1 MTLEELK
8 NQMVEIPK
16 SHAKFKLKYTM
27 FNMLLEEPEDKS
39 EYPSETLRLH
49 TNFGNLLE
57 NIPEQK
63 YEAIVDKL
71 NDPEL
76 YNHNGSFRFLP
87 FITFLFSL
95 STMPPENQD
104 AFSNENIVVGMK
116 AYRHFRE
123 SLEKGADSKTPK
135 TPEDELEI
143 NKELSPQE
151 IEIANKLRS
160 AGTKVLGQMINNMM
174 ETPLDPAVEKA
185 IKKAEE
191 EELPVTNIKDEEAKE
206 EAEPASKEKKKDTGK
221 TIGWVVLGGLALI
234 GAIAFVKR
242 PRQQNQITNQAVEN
256 TENAVNKTT
265 SSQDV
270 SQPAEP
276 PTPAPKPKLRP
287 EEILAQ
293 YNDVDSFSG
302 ALMDMLNDKEV
313 PAPKSE
319 SKDKYANIPTA
330 KDVFGPASY

>member
-1 MTLEELK
+1 
-8 NQMVEIPK
+8 
-16 SHAKFKLKYTM
+16 
-27 FNMLLEEPEDKS
+27 
-39 EYPSETLRLH
+39 
-49 TNFGNLLE
+49 
-57 NIPEQK
+57 
-63 YEAIVDKL
+63 
-71 NDPEL
+71 
-76 YNHNGSFRFLP
+76 
-87 FITFLFSL
+87 
-95 STMPPENQD
+95 
-104 AFSNENIVVGMK
+104 
-116 AYRHFRE
+116 
-123 SLEKGADSKTPK
+123 
-135 TPEDELEI
+135 LEI